1 MTMTKNDF
9 RVKFPLWNIA
19 LYSILMIWAY
29 SVVYSADMLFT
40 DFAGVFDGEDG
51 INLDTIAVLS
61 FFAGPLLLIIFFI
74 AYFIQLNRH
83 NENNP
88 NNRMSA
94 FSLFKPGEFIEFDE
108 LFSQVTQNASKKVY
122 VFYSQ
127 MLPLVVLLMFFPF
140 NRYVFIVA
148 ILLLI
153 IIQNL
158 IYYRH
163 MRSYVSN

>member
-9 RVKFPLWNIA
+9 RVKFPLWNVA

-40 DFAGVFDGEDG
+40 DFAGVFDGEG
-51 INLDTIAVLS
+51 INLDMIAVGS
-61 FFAGPLLLIIFFI
+61 FFIGPILLIIFFV
-74 AYFIQLNRH
+74 AYFFKLNQH
-83 NENNP
+83 NKENP
-88 NNRMSA
+88 NNPMSA
-94 FSLFKPGEFIEFDE
+94 FSLLKPGEFIEFDE
-108 LFSQVTQNASKKVY
+108 LFSQVTQSATKKVY
-122 VFYSQ
+122 IFYSQ